1 MKLNI
6 VPARTGALW
15 VKQGAKTYV
24 RQPIALT
31 GLFLMFM
38 ALMSL
43 VSMIPLIGGVIGLV
57 LIPSASL
64 GLMAGAQEALAGKF
78 PRPLTLF
85 CAFRISKEKSKQML
99 ILGVFYALGF
109 LILAGLSALV
119 DGGSFAKFYLVGSTL
134 TKELI
139 MKSDFQQAMWLA
151 LILYIPF
158 SSLFWHAPALVFW
171 HGVSVPKSMFFS
183 GIACV
188 SNWRAFLI
196 FAFTWA
202 AIFACVALALGVL
215 SSLSEESAWVSELLL
230 PVMLILASI
239 FITSSLFSFK
249 DCFTSET
256 ILA

>member
-6 VPARTGALW
+6 VPASTGTQW
-15 VKQGAKTYV
+15 VKQGARTFV
-24 RQPIALT
+24 RQPVALT

-43 VSMIPLIGGVIGLV
+43 ISLIPIIGGIIGLV

-85 CAFRISKEKSKQML
+85 CAFRISKEKSRQML
-99 ILGVFYALGF
+99 LLGAFYAIGF
-109 LILAGLSALV
+109 LILAGLSALM
-119 DGGSFAKFYLVGSTL
+119 DGGTFAKFYLVGSTL

-139 MKSDFQQAMWLA
+139 LKSDFQQAMWLA

-158 SSLFWHAPALVFW
+158 SALFWHAPALVFW
-171 HGVSVPKSMFFS
+171 HGVSVPKSLFFS
-183 GIACV
+183 GVACL

-196 FAFTWA
+196 YAMTWI
-202 AIFACVALALGVL
+202 AIFASIALLMGVL
-215 SSLSEESAWVSELLL
+215 ASLSEESQWVSELLL
-230 PVMLILASI
+230 PIMLILASV
-239 FITSSLFSFK
+239 FFTSSLFSFR
-249 DCFTSET
+249 DCFSSEPF
-256 ILA
+256 LA

>member
-6 VPARTGALW
+6 VPASTGTQW
-15 VKQGAKTYV
+15 VKQGARTFV
-24 RQPIALT
+24 RQPVALT

-43 VSMIPLIGGVIGLV
+43 ISLIPIIGGIIGLV

-85 CAFRISKEKSKQML
+85 CAFRISKEKSRQML
-99 ILGVFYALGF
+99 LLGAFYAIGF
-109 LILAGLSALV
+109 LILAGLSALM
-119 DGGSFAKFYLVGSTL
+119 DGGTFAKFYLVGSTL

-139 MKSDFQQAMWLA
+139 LKSDFQQAMWLA

-158 SSLFWHAPALVFW
+158 SALFWHAPPLVFW
-171 HGVSVPKSMFFS
+171 HGVSVPKSLFFS
-183 GIACV
+183 GVACL

-196 FAFTWA
+196 YAMTWI
-202 AIFACVALALGVL
+202 AIFASIALLMGVL
-215 SSLSEESAWVSELLL
+215 ASLSDESQWVSELLL
-230 PVMLILASI
+230 PIMLILASV
-239 FITSSLFSFK
+239 FFTSSLFSFR
-249 DCFTSET
+249 DCFSSEPF
-256 ILA
+256 LA

>member
-6 VPARTGALW
+6 VLAKSGAIWVQQGARTF
-15 VKQGAKTYV
+15 V

-43 VSMIPLIGGVIGLV
+43 VSMIPLLGGVIGLM

-78 PRPLTLF
+78 PKPLTLF
-85 CAFRISKEKSKQML
+85 CAFRVSKEKTKQML
-99 ILGVFYALGF
+99 LLGVFYALGF
-109 LILAGLSALV
+109 LVLAGISALV
-119 DGGSFAKFYLVGSTL
+119 DGGGFAKFYLVGSTL

-139 MKSDFQQAMWLA
+139 LKSDFQQAMWLA

-171 HGVSVPKSMFFS
+171 HGLSVPKSLFFS
-183 GIACV
+183 SIACI
-188 SNWRAFLI
+188 SNWRAFLMYTL
-196 FAFTWA
+196 TWT
-202 AIFACVALALGVL
+202 AIFAAVALALGVL
-215 SSLSEESAWVSELLL
+215 SSLSEESSWASELLL

-239 FITSSLFSFK
+239 FFTSSLFSFK

>member
-6 VPARTGALW
+6 VLAKSGTIWVQQGARTF
-15 VKQGAKTYV
+15 V

-43 VSMIPLIGGVIGLV
+43 VSMIPLLGGVMGLM

-78 PRPLTLF
+78 PKPLTLF
-85 CAFRISKEKSKQML
+85 CAFRVSKEKTKQML
-99 ILGVFYALGF
+99 ILGFFYALGF
-109 LILAGLSALV
+109 LVLAGISALV
-119 DGGSFAKFYLVGSTL
+119 DGGGFAKFYLVGNTL

-139 MKSDFQQAMWLA
+139 LKSDFQQALWLA

-171 HGVSVPKSMFFS
+171 HGLSVPKSLFFS
-183 GIACV
+183 SIACI
-188 SNWRAFLI
+188 SNWRAFLMYTL
-196 FAFTWA
+196 TWT
-202 AIFACVALALGVL
+202 AIFAAVALALGVL
-215 SSLSEESAWVSELLL
+215 SSLSEESSWVSELLL

-239 FITSSLFSFK
+239 FFTSSLFSFK

>member
-6 VPARTGALW
+6 VPASTGALW
-15 VKQGAKTYV
+15 VKQGARTFV

-43 VSMIPLIGGVIGLV
+43 VSMIPLVGGIIGLI

-85 CAFRISKEKSKQML
+85 CAFRISKDKTQQML
-99 ILGVFYALGF
+99 LLGGFYAVGF
-109 LILAGLSALV
+109 LILAALSALV

-139 MKSDFQQAMWLA
+139 LKRDFQQAMWLA
-151 LILYIPF
+151 LLLYIPF

-171 HGVSVPKSMFFS
+171 HGVSVPKSLFFS
-183 GIACV
+183 GVACL
-188 SNWRAFLI
+188 SNWRAFVVYAL
-196 FAFTWA
+196 TWM
-202 AIFACVALALGVL
+202 AIFASVALCLGVL
-215 SSLSEESAWVSELLL
+215 SSWSDESQWVSELLL
-230 PVMLILASI
+230 PLMLILASI
-239 FITSSLFSFK
+239 FFTSSLFSFK

>member
-6 VPARTGALW
+6 VPASTGALW
-15 VKQGAKTYV
+15 VRHGARTFV

-38 ALMSL
+38 AMMSL
-43 VSMIPLIGGVIGLV
+43 VSMIPWVGGILGLI

-85 CAFRISKEKSKQML
+85 CAFRISKDKTKQML
-99 ILGVFYALGF
+99 LLGLGYALGF
-109 LILAGLSALV
+109 LILAGISALV

-139 MKSDFQQAMWLA
+139 LKSDFQQAMWLA
-151 LILYIPF
+151 LLLYIPF

-171 HGVSVPKSMFFS
+171 HGVSVPKSLFFS
-183 GIACV
+183 AVACL
-188 SNWRAFLI
+188 SNWRAFVI
-196 FAFTWA
+196 YAMTWMAVFAG
-202 AIFACVALALGVL
+202 IALLLGVL
-215 SSLSEESAWVSELLL
+215 SSWSEESQWVSELLL
-230 PVMLILASI
+230 PVMLILASV
-239 FITSSLFSFK
+239 FFTSSLFSFK

-256 ILA
+256 FLA

>member
-6 VPARTGALW
+6 VPAKTGALW
-15 VKQGAKTYV
+15 VKQGARTFV

-43 VSMIPLIGGVIGLV
+43 VSMVPLIGGVIGLM

-64 GLMAGAQEALAGKF
+64 GLMAGAQEALSGKF
-78 PRPLTLF
+78 PRPMTLF
-85 CAFRISKEKSKQML
+85 CAFRVSKDKTKQML
-99 ILGVFYALGF
+99 LLGVFYAAGF
-109 LILAGLSALV
+109 LVLAGLSALV
-119 DGGSFAKFYLVGSTL
+119 DGGGFAKFYLVGSTL

-139 MKSDFQQAMWLA
+139 LKSDFQQAMWLA

-171 HGVSVPKSMFFS
+171 HGVSVPKSLFFS
-183 GIACV
+183 GFACF
-188 SNWRAFLI
+188 SNWRAFLMYTL
-196 FAFTWA
+196 TWA
-202 AIFACVALALGVL
+202 GVFASVALVLGML
-215 SSLSEESAWVSELLL
+215 SSLGEESAWVSDLLL

-239 FITSSLFSFK
+239 FFTSSLFSFK
-249 DCFTSET
+249 DCFSSET